1 MLWRTMAILALVE
14 TVDIYLGLAL
24 GTVLGD
30 FTERILVYDVSGS
43 LCLAARLLLCVLVS
57 ALVLP
62 SAGLLGNYLLFKD
75 ALRHDRFIFDRYFR
89 MPYEMQREVSLGEVQ
104 YRVENDPNQFRLI
117 LVFMVKYILCTVV
130 SLPAMLVVLG
140 KIDPAMLLTVAA
152 LSIIT

>member
-75 ALRHDRFIFDRYFR
+75 ADRK
-89 MPYEMQREVSLGEVQ
+89 S
-104 YRVENDPNQFRLI
+104 
-117 LVFMVKYILCTVV
+117 VV
-130 SLPAMLVVLG
+130 
-140 KIDPAMLLTVAA
+140 
-152 LSIIT
+152 